1 MEHGITV
8 PEGVGPHE
16 GRECAMMLAGTK
28 PLAMF
33 CEVATHAD
41 YFPESDFAP
50 HVASGRILRREELYW
65 GAKARIMTRCV
76 FYALPGHEW
85 RMEAAH
91 AIQKAIFTGDRQG
104 TASDDVQLG
113 RLLGYTEGEIAAFL
127 DHVRHCRHLL
137 MQLKQTVGENTP
149 PCLAPQTVHV

>member
-1 MEHGITV
+1 MSGYGFSWASRQLNWMSISHGARNMEHGITV

-91 AIQKAIFTGDRQG
+91 AIQKAIFTGDQIGR
-104 TASDDVQLG
+104 ASG
-113 RLLGYTEGEIAAFL
+113 RER
-127 DHVRHCRHLL
+127 V
-137 MQLKQTVGENTP
+137 
-149 PCLAPQTVHV
+149 